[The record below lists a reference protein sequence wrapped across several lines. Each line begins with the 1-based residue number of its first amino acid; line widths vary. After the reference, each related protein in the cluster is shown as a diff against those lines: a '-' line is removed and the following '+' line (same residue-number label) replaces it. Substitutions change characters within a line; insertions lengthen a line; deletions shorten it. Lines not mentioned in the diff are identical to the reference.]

1 LLPQIKTDLLYRLL
15 REGNVA
21 EFNRRRAAGESSD
34 LTNCDFR
41 ATDLRGLHAEGLD
54 FSGCYFRRAD
64 LRGIDFT
71 KSRLEGASLNG
82 ARVSGCFFPVELRPD
97 EIELSISHGTR
108 MRYRP

>member
-1 LLPQIKTDLLYRLL
+1 MVPQIKTELLYRLL

-21 EFNRRRAAGESSD
+21 EFNRRRAAGESCD

-41 ATDLRGLHAEGLD
+41 ATDLRGLNAEGLD

-64 LRGIDFT
+64 LRGVDFSKT
-71 KSRLEGASLNG
+71 RLEGASLNG
-82 ARVSGCFFPVELRPD
+82 ARVSGCFFPLELRPD
-97 EIELSISHGTR
+97 EVELSINHGTR